1 MPQGSI
7 SGPVVFLLHRNDCPV
22 SILGTDT
29 VLIAS
34 DTNILIKTANEHDL
48 NKKKTKCKFE
58 RVTDLVMYFYCTTT
72 VTN

>member
-1 MPQGSI
+1 VPQGSI

-48 NKKKTKCKFE
+48 NKKK
-58 RVTDLVMYFYCTTT
+58 
-72 VTN
+72 N